1 MSSTTS
7 SKTMSK
13 TMRSVPGE
21 RRTRYLV
28 TGGAGFIGS
37 HLVAHLLR
45 QGKAVT
51 VLDDLSTGSFDNI
64 SAFEGQPGFRFAI
77 DSVTNETVLDRLASE
92 ADTIVHLAA
101 AVGVKL
107 IVEEPVRTI
116 ETNVLGTELLLRAA
130 RRYRARVVLAS
141 TSEVY
146 GKGVRL
152 PFSEGDDLLLG
163 ASTKSRWAY
172 AASKLLDEFLALAY
186 ARESGLE
193 VVVLRLF
200 NTVGPGQTG
209 RYGMVLPRFVG
220 QALAGRDLTVYG
232 DGSQRRCFCDVRDVA
247 PAIAGLA
254 EHPRAVGGIFNLGS
268 EEETSIRELAER
280 VVRRTRSASKIVLVP
295 YGEAYGPGFEDLQR
309 RLPDCSRV
317 RDVLGWA
324 PTYSLDETIDA
335 VAAHLAAR
343 SDRALD
349 LAV

>member
-1 MSSTTS
+1 MTS
-7 SKTMSK
+7 PATRRGPGDGR
-13 TMRSVPGE
+13 RS
-21 RRTRYLV
+21 YLV

-45 QGKAVT
+45 GGGSVT

-64 SAFEGQPGFRFAI
+64 SPFTGHPGFRFAI
-77 DSVTNETVLDRLASE
+77 DTITNETVLDRLASE

-146 GKGVRL
+146 GKGARV
-152 PFSEGDDLLLG
+152 PFAEDDDLLLG
-163 ASTKSRWAY
+163 PSTRSRWAY
-172 AASKLLDEFLALAY
+172 AASKLLDEFLALAHG
-186 ARESGLE
+186 RENGLE
-193 VVVLRLF
+193 VVIVRLF

-232 DGSQRRCFCDVRDVA
+232 DGSQRRCFCDVRDVV
-247 PAIAGLA
+247 PAIARLA
-254 EHPRAVGGIFNLGS
+254 EHPQAVGRIFNLGS
-268 EEETSIRELAER
+268 EEEISIGDLAAR
-280 VVRRTRSASKIVLVP
+280 VIRRTRSASRIELVP

-317 RDVLGWA
+317 RELIGWS
-324 PTYSLDETIDA
+324 PTYGLDETIDA
-335 VAAHLAAR
+335 VAERMAGRPELE
-343 SDRALD
+343 LD

>member
-1 MSSTTS
+1 MSPATRRGPGDGR
-7 SKTMSK
+7 
-13 TMRSVPGE
+13 RS
-21 RRTRYLV
+21 YLV

-45 QGKAVT
+45 DGGSVT

-64 SAFEGQPGFRFAI
+64 SPFTAHPRFRFAI
-77 DSVTNETVLDRLASE
+77 DSITNETVLDRLASE

-146 GKGVRL
+146 GKGARV
-152 PFSEGDDLLLG
+152 PFAEDDDLLLG
-163 ASTKSRWAY
+163 PSTRSRWAY
-172 AASKLLDEFLALAY
+172 AASKLLDEFLALAHG
-186 ARESGLE
+186 RENGLE
-193 VVVLRLF
+193 VVIVRLF

-209 RYGMVLPRFVG
+209 RYGMVLPRFVA
-220 QALAGRDLTVYG
+220 QALGGRDLTVYG
-232 DGSQRRCFCDVRDVA
+232 DGSQRRCFCDVRDVV
-247 PAIAGLA
+247 PAIARLA
-254 EHPRAVGGIFNLGS
+254 EHPQAVGGIFNLGS
-268 EEETSIRELAER
+268 EEEISIHELAER
-280 VVRRTRSASKIVLVP
+280 VIRRTRSASRIELVP

-317 RDVLGWA
+317 RALIGWS
-324 PTYSLDETIDA
+324 PTYGLDATIDA
-335 VAAHLAAR
+335 VAERQAGRPELE
-343 SDRALD
+343 LD